1 MLVSFHEYLLGQPV
15 LTLFLVLGCGY
26 LIGNIKVF
34 GISLGAVG
42 GCCWPD

>member
-1 MLVSFHEYLLGQPV
+1 MLASFRKYLLGQPV

-34 GISLGAVG
+34 GISLGRWAA
-42 GCCWPD
+42 CCWPD